1 MEAIVNRSQKTGA
14 DALMWIM
21 SVVLVGYTAF
31 RSTHLVQMTLPPGAE
46 IVGYFALMGL
56 DVALFVWLLYA
67 LHGARTALQ
76 TWVSIVMVY
85 VQIMGIAATAI
96 ADTVLTFQP
105 DSAPAMIYQ
114 VAMWF
119 IPIVIA
125 INILSATTCKLM
137 SHARQER
144 QAGYEME
151 DTMAEQ
157 VAALMRQNSPI
168 FASAMTPHV
177 AAARMKSM
185 MAQYGASALL
195 QAGQQAQPAP
205 ADDPLFAEVMARMA
219 AQAQTQ
225 AEKPN
230 GHAVASSRPFGLSRR
245 PAAVVPTAPADDRT
259 QG

>member
-1 MEAIVNRSQKTGA
+1 MDRSQKTGA

-46 IVGYFALMGL
+46 IVGYFALFGL

-67 LHGARTALQ
+67 LHGARTSMQ

-151 DTMAEQ
+151 DTMADQ
-157 VAALMRQNSPI
+157 VSALMRQNAPI

-195 QAGQQAQPAP
+195 QAGQPAP
-205 ADDPLFAEVMARMA
+205 SADDPLFAEVIALMT
-219 AQAQTQ
+219 AQAQAQ
-225 AEKPN
+225 RPN
-230 GHAVASSRPFGLSRR
+230 GHAAGTPRPFGLRSR
-245 PAAVVPTAPADDRT
+245 PAEELTAKADDQT